1 MTEPRFDNALFSDML
16 QSHGAGYS
24 LREIADLTGVSAPT
38 LSRLERNG
46 TTPDLET
53 FFALCAW
60 MDVSPACFMRGATDD
75 TACVS
80 CTQYRQRLA
89 HIAELAQ
96 RPL

>member
-1 MTEPRFDNALFSDML
+1 MTLPWFDATLFSDML
-16 QSHGAGYS
+16 QSRGAGYS

-38 LSRLERNG
+38 LSRLERKG

-60 MDVSPACFMRGATDD
+60 MDVSPAFFMRGASDD

-80 CTQYRQRLA
+80 CKLYRQRLTQ
-89 HIAELAQ
+89 IAELAQ
-96 RPL
+96 VLS

>member
-1 MTEPRFDNALFSDML
+1 MMTELRFDNVLFSDML

-53 FFALCAW
+53 FFALCVW
-60 MDVSPACFMRGATDD
+60 LDVSPAFFMRGAADD
-75 TACVS
+75 TACVA
-80 CTQYRQRLA
+80 CKQYRQRLA
-89 HIAELAQ
+89 QIAELA
-96 RPL
+96 RVA